1 MGSSKR
7 KAPRRSPNAT
17 QKLRYPIGE
26 LALRRHEL
34 KENFLSKSKELNSMR
49 KKLNR
54 TNDKV
59 QYLLAFVLMY
69 VEASIASQLSYPM
82 SCGALVHYNLIII
95 NLMNYTEIN
104 AMSYFVDKS
113 LERS

>member
-17 QKLRYPIGE
+17 QKLRYPVGE
-26 LALRRHEL
+26 LLRRHEL
-34 KENFLSKSKELNSMR
+34 KENFLSRSKELNSMR

-69 VEASIASQLSYPM
+69 VEASIASKLSYPM
-82 SCGALVHYNLIII
+82 SCGALVHYNLII
-95 NLMNYTEIN
+95 NYTKIN
-104 AMSYFVDKS
+104 AMPYFLDKS
-113 LERS
+113 LERC